1 MATLFEIYDLK
12 DELGKG
18 AFSVVK
24 LAVNKKTNEKV
35 AVKIIDKTQASAESD
50 AKRLKT
56 EVEILKKVSHPNI
69 VCLKELYET
78 PQNLYLVMELVTGG
92 ELFDK
97 IVEKGQYT
105 EKEASSTVLKILSS
119 VDYLHNINIA
129 HRDLK
134 PENLLLKGDDVSDV
148 MISDFGLSK
157 IISQDTMMA
166 TACGTP
172 YYVAPEVLSAQGYDK
187 EVDLWSIG
195 VITYLL
201 LCGFPPFYGET
212 LPDVFEQI
220 MKADFNFPDP
230 YWTNISQNAKDFIS
244 KILVVDTKKRLTA
257 KEAMEHPW
265 IKTLGG
271 EGSNSLLHED
281 YKSKLEKH
289 NSLRKVSG
297 DRKSVV

>member
-1 MATLFEIYDLK
+1 MSSIFELYDIK

-24 LAVNKKTNEKV
+24 LAINKKTGEKV
-35 AVKIIDKTQASAESD
+35 AVKVIDKTQASAESD
-50 AKRLKT
+50 EKRLKT
-56 EVEILKKVSHPNI
+56 EVAILKQVKHPNI
-69 VCLKELYET
+69 VCLKDLYET
-78 PQNLYLVMELVTGG
+78 PQNLYLIMELVTGG

-105 EKEASSTVLKILSS
+105 EKEAATTVKKVLSS
-119 VDYLHNINIA
+119 VDYLHSVNIA

-134 PENLLLKGDDVSDV
+134 PENLLLRGDDETDV
-148 MISDFGLSK
+148 MLSDFGLSK
-157 IISQDTMMA
+157 IINQDTMME

-212 LPDVFEQI
+212 LPEVFEQI
-220 MKADFNFPDP
+220 MKADYDFPDP
-230 YWTNISQNAKDFIS
+230 YWTDISKDAKDFIS
-244 KILVVDTKKRLTA
+244 KLLVVDSKKRLTA
-257 KEAMEHPW
+257 KQAMQHPW
-265 IKTLGG
+265 ILSSTNA
-271 EGSNSLLHED
+271 SNKPLNF
-281 YKSKLEKH
+281 KNEKVEKF
-289 NSLRKVSG
+289 NSQRKMAVQN
-297 DRKSVV
+297 KK